1 MRAVVF
7 VNGEVRDYT
16 ALARWLRPGDHLIGA
31 DGGTRHILALN
42 LVPNAVVGD
51 LDSLEPQTVTELI
64 AQGVDVERYPV
75 AKDQTDLELAI
86 ERGLRTGASEIL
98 LLGALGGRLDQTLAN
113 LLILAQRN
121 WPVPM
126 LLAEDNQLAQ
136 VMRSGAALTLHEA
149 PGSTVSALAISAV
162 VTGIT
167 YEGLAYPLEDAAL
180 AIGQHARRQQRRR
193 HVARHDHDQGGCA
206 AGRVRDR
213 TVDQLARQSYTASVA
228 SGSGGIGSRR

>member
-7 VNGEVRDYT
+7 VNGEVQDYT

-31 DGGTRHILALN
+31 DGGTRHMLALG
-42 LVPNAVVGD
+42 LMPDAVVGD
-51 LDSLEPQTVTELI
+51 LDSLEPETVAKLI

-86 ERGLRTGASEIL
+86 ERGLRAGASEIL

-121 WPVPM
+121 WPVP
-126 LLAEDNQLAQ
+126 LRLAEGSQLAQ
-136 VMRSGAALTLHEA
+136 VLRSGETLMLHAA
-149 PGSTVSALAISAV
+149 PGSTVSAIPLSAV

-167 YEGLAYPLEDAAL
+167 YTGLEYPLQDATL
-180 AIGQHARRQQRRR
+180 TIGSTRG
-193 HVARHDHDQGGCA
+193 VSN
-206 AGRVRDR
+206 V
-213 TVDQLARQSYTASVA
+213 VA
-228 SGSGGIGSRR
+228 SSPATITIDEGVLLVVCVIEQ

>member
-42 LVPNAVVGD
+42 LMPNAVVGD
-51 LDSLEPQTVTELI
+51 LDSLEPATVTELI

-86 ERGLRTGASEIL
+86 ERGLRAGADEIL

-113 LLILAQRN
+113 LLILAQRQ
-121 WPVPM
+121 WPVP
-126 LLAEDNQLAQ
+126 LRLAEGNQLAQ
-136 VMRSGAALTLHEA
+136 VLRSGETLALQAA
-149 PGSTVSALAISAV
+149 PGSTVSAIPLSAA

-167 YEGLAYPLEDAAL
+167 YTGLEYPLDNATL
-180 AIGQHARRQQRRR
+180 TIGSTRG
-193 HVARHDHDQGGCA
+193 VSN
-206 AGRVRDR
+206 V
-213 TVDQLARQSYTASVA
+213 VA
-228 SGSGGIGSRR
+228 SWPATITIRDGVLLVVCVIEP

>member
-42 LVPNAVVGD
+42 LLPDVVVGD
-51 LDSLEPQTVTELI
+51 LDSLEPETVTALI

-121 WPVPM
+121 WPVPL
-126 LLAEDNQLAQ
+126 LLAEGNQLAQ
-136 VMRSGAALTLHEA
+136 VLRGGATLTLQAA
-149 PGSTVSALAISAV
+149 PGSTVSAIPLSAV

-167 YEGLAYPLEDAAL
+167 YTGLEYPLQDATL
-180 AIGQHARRQQRRR
+180 AIGSTRGVSNV
-193 HVARHDHDQGGCA
+193 VA
-206 AGRVRDR
+206 
-213 TVDQLARQSYTASVA
+213 T
-228 SGSGGIGSRR
+228 SGATITIKEGVLLVVCVTEP

>member
-42 LVPNAVVGD
+42 LMPDAVVGD
-51 LDSLEPQTVTELI
+51 LDSLEPATVTKLI

-86 ERGLRTGASEIL
+86 ERGLRAGANEIL
-98 LLGALGGRLDQTLAN
+98 LLGALGGRLDQTVAN

-121 WPVPM
+121 WPVP
-126 LLAEDNQLAQ
+126 LRLAEGNQLAQ
-136 VMRSGAALTLHEA
+136 VLRSGETLALQAA
-149 PGSTVSALAISAV
+149 PGSTVSAIPLSAA

-167 YEGLAYPLEDAAL
+167 YAGLEYPLHDATL
-180 AIGQHARRQQRRR
+180 
-193 HVARHDHDQGGCA
+193 
-206 AGRVRDR
+206 
-213 TVDQLARQSYTASVA
+213 T
-228 SGSGGIGSRR
+228 IGSTRGVSNAVVSSPATITIRDGVLLVVCVTEP